1 MKLEALPDNFLFQQ
15 SLKIFDPQKT
25 GKRHSKQLGPHFFQ
39 NLKNRFLDLFCADRK
54 PDLLPIIREIK
65 LI

>member
-25 GKRHSKQLGPHFFQ
+25 EQVSLETIDPHFSKSKSDRSPFQ
-39 NLKNRFLDLFCADRK
+39 HPCFKK
-54 PDLLPIIREIK
+54 KQPVM
-65 LI
+65 

>member
-25 GKRHSKQLGPHFFQ
+25 EQVSLETIDPHFSKSKSDRIPFQ
-39 NLKNRFLDLFCADRK
+39 HPCFKK
-54 PDLLPIIREIK
+54 SSQ
-65 LI
+65 